1 MPADEGGWR
10 APLVGQVAGGDGTND
25 TVTNNKICKQIF
37 FCKGLMLTKIQ

>member
-25 TVTNNKICKQIF
+25 KVTNNKICEQKSF
-37 FCKGLMLTKIQ
+37 SKV